1 MGATTKVR
9 NSFNELTSFQEEAI
23 VAEII
28 IAKSKAEKW
37 LKKASKLAELFKDF
51 DYEAYW
57 KEKHELDFRDEDL
70 LAVIDLK
77 DVSQLK
83 ELALEGKIYVD
94 FENQIIVP
102 TSYEVDD

>member
-1 MGATTKVR
+1 MI
-9 NSFNELTSFQEEAI
+9 E
-23 VAEII
+23 
-28 IAKSKAEKW
+28 
-37 LKKASKLAELFKDF
+37 KASKLAELFKDF
-51 DYEAYW
+51 GYEAYW

-83 ELALEGKIYVD
+83 ELALECKIYVD

>member
-1 MGATTKVR
+1 M
-9 NSFNELTSFQEEAI
+9 
-23 VAEII
+23 
-28 IAKSKAEKW
+28 
-37 LKKASKLAELFKDF
+37 KKASKLAELFKDF

-83 ELALEGKIYVD
+83 ELALEVK
-94 FENQIIVP
+94 F
-102 TSYEVDD
+102 T

>member
-1 MGATTKVR
+1 MEATTKVR

-51 DYEAYW
+51 GYEAYW

>member
-1 MGATTKVR
+1 MGATNKVR

-37 LKKASKLAELFKDF
+37 LKKASKLAELSKDF
-51 DYEAYW
+51 GYESYW
-57 KEKHELDFRDEDL
+57 KEKQGLDFRDEDL

-102 TSYEVDD
+102 TS